1 MQAKYFYKEQDIT
14 TDIMFKIEHIVSII
28 AEKEKNS
35 FEVAYQN
42 FLNSNTYKILQK
54 TSSLMW
60 AESAE
65 FIVDE
70 YYREKEC
77 LYFS

>member
-14 TDIMFKIEHIVSII
+14 TDIMFKIEHIVSIL
-28 AEKEKNS
+28 AEKEKTL
-35 FEVAYQN
+35 FETAYLN
-42 FLNSNTYKILQK
+42 FLNSNTYKVLQK

-70 YYREKEC
+70 YYREMEGS
-77 LYFS
+77 L

>member
-1 MQAKYFYKEQDIT
+1 MQVKYLYKEQDVT

-28 AEKEKNS
+28 AEKEKIS
-35 FEVAYQN
+35 FEQAYLD
-42 FLNSNTYKILQK
+42 FLKSNTYKALQK

-70 YYREKEC
+70 YYRE
-77 LYFS
+77 